1 MPPVAFGRATVMP
14 IVTTAPDVFSVASI
28 EHMCQIVAEQW
39 YGTGDGMLWAP
50 DEREDVLDHLV
61 AQVMGIPPSDQRSAP
76 LRAILDD
83 HWDQA
88 LDSGATDVVALRS
101 TFITACSSAPAA
113 STSL

>member
-1 MPPVAFGRATVMP
+1 MP

-28 EHMCQIVAEQW
+28 ERVCQIVAEQW
-39 YGTGDGMLWAP
+39 YGTGDGMMWTP
-50 DEREDVLDHLV
+50 DDREQVLDDLV
-61 AQVMGIPPSDQRSAP
+61 AQIMGIPASDERSAP

-88 LDSGATDVVALRS
+88 LDNGATDVVALRS
-101 TFITACSSAPAA
+101 TFITACASVPAA